1 MKLGSKLYNSFIF
14 IITIVV
20 ILTAI
25 SALYSFKFSINNY
38 VDGIREQEFKEIS
51 QDIISI
57 IEINGGLNSNAI
69 SRYAKNKNID
79 IEYINNNGEISARF
93 QSLKKSENDKNYVT
107 KTYKLIDD
115 NGTKYGEIK
124 ISYFEDAY
132 LYNKSLQFFYKTMLR
147 NYAVILIISIIVG
160 SIFAVYIGK
169 KIINPISRINQ
180 ITKEIKNANYNY
192 IKKKYNI
199 YELDELQSNL
209 DYLSNSLSLQS
220 TFRKNYA
227 QDIAHELRTPLTNLL
242 LHLEGIRDDIISCDD
257 STIELLIGE
266 INRLNNMVDNLQK
279 TFDDTEN
286 FSELKIESFDLKNII
301 ISIVNNFNPKINEK
315 KINILLE
322 IQEIEIKND
331 LEKVTQIINNILSNA
346 IKAVDENGKISII
359 GNKFHK
365 RYVLRIIDNGVGIS
379 ENDIPHIF
387 ERFFRVDSVRNS
399 LNGGHGLGLSITKS
413 LADLLAINIS
423 VNSTL
428 GKGSEFILTF
438 ED

>member
-286 FSELKIESFDLKNII
+286 FSELKIESFDLKNVI